1 MKKFYYFTKMVL
13 TGVHTQ
19 VYKHPSSRNQKAKMT
34 HKEKEIKFT
43 IEELLQLHLALG
55 NCWGGSDWQDH
66 LTKKEV
72 KTFES
77 AWKKIRNNIL

>member
-1 MKKFYYFTKMVL
+1 
-13 TGVHTQ
+13 
-19 VYKHPSSRNQKAKMT
+19 MT

-43 IEELLQLHLALG
+43 IKELLQLHLALD
-55 NCWGGSDWQDH
+55 NCWGGGDWQDH